1 MLKNGQ
7 IPIKMQYGNINSM
20 KEAGIISQAV
30 DTGAFYVLDLSALE
44 NLTLN
49 RGQDFEKIKNAT
61 ELTQEQMTDYTDLY
75 IINEASHNIFYV
87 EGVTIDN
94 ETFYT
99 DYSVQEIDKVSVN
112 LRYVDNV
119 KIPEGYYYVSGTKE
133 IGIVIRNAD
142 NTENYKWMLV
152 AEEITEVPADV
163 EIQTTQKEAFIQSVN
178 LYKGYYKNT
187 NNNKVIYLET
197 ENVQALKAKM
207 ERIRDNQAV
216 FDENTKI
223 KDEYDNEIMI
233 PKGFK
238 IAEDSATDVT
248 GGIVIEDATD
258 SETAGSQ
265 FVWIPVGNIKYEGG
279 TKTIELSRY
288 TFSKEN
294 EKPIKQ
300 DENIIDNYYQEKASS
315 TYGNTTAKE
324 IETFK
329 TKVENNHGY
338 YIGRYEAG
346 DVNATQARTP
356 SSSKTTAM
364 TCREGRY
371 VYNYIEQPQAA
382 TLCRNMYASLQGS
395 MTSDLMNSYA
405 WDTAI
410 VFIQEFSGD
419 KNYAFQG
426 KLQNEIVAQTGRAT
440 DGTNQ
445 DVKCNIYDIAGNC
458 LEWTTETSSNTS
470 TEGPI
475 PCVFRGGYCKGTET
489 EFASYRYSNKIDYS
503 DEYRTFRPILY

>member
-1 MLKNGQ
+1 MLRNGQ

-197 ENVQALKAKM
+197 ENVHALKAKM
-207 ERIRDNQAV
+207 ERIRDNQAI

-419 KNYAFQG
+419 KDYAFQG

-440 DGTNQ
+440 DRTNQ